1 MEQFQFG
8 EPLGARESQPAQQ
21 SALETVKWSSS
32 KFDATQ
38 LNKQIH
44 FSDCSSTP
52 SVIVLCLATLKKE
65 SLWLH
70 F

>member
-8 EPLGARESQPAQQ
+8 EPLGARESQPVQQ
-21 SALETVKWSSS
+21 SALETVKWSST

-44 FSDCSSTP
+44 FSDCSSTRWP
-52 SVIVLCLATLKKE
+52 LQWLCSALQ
-65 SLWLH
+65 H
-70 F
+70 

>member
-21 SALETVKWSSS
+21 SALETVKWTST

-44 FSDCSSTP
+44 FSDCSSTRWP
-52 SVIVLCLATLKKE
+52 LQ
-65 SLWLH
+65 
-70 F
+70 